1 MKKIIIIIV
10 ILLAVGAGY
19 FLLRHNQA
27 KAPTTET
34 SQNQPPQSTG
44 NDQPT
49 QPTVTPSGQ
58 TQTINNAGKPDYT
71 PSSSPTGGEVA
82 PPNIQVVEVDYDGT
96 RFTPAVVNIKVNDW
110 VFFKNKSTLDF
121 WPASNPHPTHTDYPG
136 FDALKN
142 IAPGGEYKFQFTKA
156 GSWGYHN
163 HLNPDI
169 GGTVNVSK

>member
-1 MKKIIIIIV
+1 MKKAIIIV
-10 ILLAVGAGY
+10 VVLLVVGGGY
-19 FLLRHNQA
+19 FLLKSNKA
-27 KAPTTET
+27 KAPAGEN
-34 SQNQPPQSTG
+34 SQNTAEQTTQNPQPAA
-44 NDQPT
+44 PT
-49 QPTVTPSGQ
+49 TTPSGQ

-71 PSSSPTGGEVA
+71 PSTSPTGGEVA
-82 PPNIQVVEVDYDGT
+82 APNIQVVEVDYDGT
-96 RFTPAVVNIKVNDW
+96 QFSPAVVNIKVNDW

-121 WPASNPHPTHTDYPG
+121 WPASNPHPTHTDYSG

-142 IAPGGEYKFQFTKA
+142 IAPGGEYKFQFTKV